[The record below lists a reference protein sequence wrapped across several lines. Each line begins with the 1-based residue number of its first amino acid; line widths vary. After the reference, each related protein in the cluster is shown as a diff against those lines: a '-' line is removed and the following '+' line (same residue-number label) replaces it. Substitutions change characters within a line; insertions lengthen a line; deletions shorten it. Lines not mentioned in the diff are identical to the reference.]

1 MERKE
6 IVKRVNEILADE
18 YEVDES
24 TIENEANIRE
34 VLPIDSLSIVDL
46 VALVQSEYKVTIPM
60 TDLPKL
66 KTFND
71 LYEYIYTHLPADT
84 TA

>member
-1 MERKE
+1 MERNE
-6 IVKRVNEILADE
+6 IVKKVNEILAEE

-46 VALVQSEYKVTIPM
+46 VALVQSEYNVTIPM
-60 TDLPKL
+60 TELPKL
-66 KTFND
+66 ITFND